1 MIQQN
6 AQTSNINYLGNLEIR
21 SDLEHK
27 VARVC
32 LIRLLFLI
40 LLLIPL
46 ALTWFAKSPQKE
58 QFLFINIAEYT
69 VFLGIGFGL
78 TLFFLLTWRYFSNI
92 IFFFRLQL
100 FSDLVLAALL
110 SLLTGGIV
118 SNFNFVFLAI
128 LFLYGRILGVRIA
141 NIISVI
147 IGLFFVAIS
156 FYQFFLQ
163 SGIGHTPDLA
173 ISQISY
179 HLFLQFLALG
189 LVLMLL
195 RMGYASEDQLL
206 SDIAKKEK
214 ELRRSENL
222 KSKVFDWMNSG
233 LIVTDRSGNISVIN
247 RQALIDTGLSHHEE
261 ALGKKLHSLFPK
273 LAEMFDHLEK
283 DQNLRTEIKQ
293 EDRKFGAT
301 FTPIFEENSTLI
313 LFSDITRIKE
323 MEERIQQMEKLA
335 TIGELA
341 AGLAHEIKNP
351 LAGIKGSLQLIN
363 QDTLDQHSR
372 ERLYNVIQKDIYRLD
387 HLLKDFLAFARPS
400 QAKKQEI
407 DLQETVGYGVENLQN
422 TAPGVSFYIDR
433 SLEGKKWIWDRE
445 QLEQVLMNLLLN
457 AAQASMQSDN
467 AQVEVGHGKNHKGE
481 YIYIRDNGPGFDPKD
496 KKTMFDPFFT
506 TKNDG
511 SGLGLS
517 IAQRL
522 ADQNNAWIEILNLE
536 PGGAEARVYYTAK
549 DNYAGSSL

>member
-6 AQTSNINYLGNLEIR
+6 ADSSNIHYPNGLDTRTHLEQ
-21 SDLEHK
+21 K
-27 VARVC
+27 VIKVC

-46 ALTWFAKSPQKE
+46 AITWFTKSPQKDK
-58 QFLFINIAEYT
+58 FLFISIPEYT
-69 VFLGIGFGL
+69 VFLALGFGL
-78 TLFFLLTWRYFSNI
+78 TLFFIITWRYFINI
-92 IFFFRLQL
+92 IFFFRMQL
-100 FSDLVLAALL
+100 FSDLVLATFL
-110 SLLTGGIV
+110 SLITGGIA
-118 SNFNFVFLAI
+118 SNFNFVFLVI

-141 NIISVI
+141 NIIGVI
-147 IGLFFVAIS
+147 IGLFFVSAS
-156 FYQFFLQ
+156 FYQFFMQ
-163 SGIGHTPDLA
+163 TGIGYTPDL
-173 ISQISY
+173 SLNQVFY

-195 RMGYASEDQLL
+195 RMGFANEDQLL
-206 SDIAKKEK
+206 SDITVKEK

-233 LIVTDRSGNISVIN
+233 LIVVDQSGNISVIN
-247 RQALIDTGLSHHEE
+247 RQALIETGLHHHEE
-261 ALGKKLHSLFPK
+261 ALGQKLHSLFPQ
-273 LAEMFDHLEK
+273 LSEIS
-283 DQNLRTEIKQ
+283 QNMSRNQNIRTEIHQDDK
-293 EDRKFGAT
+293 KFGAT

-313 LFSDITRIKE
+313 LFSDITKIKE

-335 TIGELA
+335 TIGELS

-363 QDTLDQHSR
+363 QDSLDQHSK

-400 QAKKQEI
+400 QAKQQEI
-407 DLQETVGYGVENLQN
+407 ELKETVRVAVENLKLSMSR
-422 TAPGVSFYIDR
+422 VSFYIDS
-433 SLEGKKWIWDRE
+433 SLDGKIWIWDQV
-445 QLEQVLMNLLLN
+445 QLEQILMNLLMN
-457 AAQASMQSDN
+457 AAQASLQSDN
-467 AQVEVGHGKNHKGE
+467 AQVELGHDKNHKGE
-481 YIYIRDNGPGFDPKD
+481 YIYIRDNGPGFDPKN
-496 KKTMFDPFFT
+496 KNSIFDPFFT

-522 ADQNNAWIEILNLE
+522 ADKNSAWIEILNLQLE
-536 PGGAEARVYYTAK
+536 GAEARIYYTQQT
-549 DNYAGSSL
+549 GTESIE